1 VITAPPERLFALLS
15 ALDADITAT
24 QLALT
29 EPRLGNP
36 KYAMDH
42 GILTS
47 RLESLQSEKIRLL
60 TRYIEML
67 SGHPATA
74 VFPSPGDWQ
83 INITHVGPSAHQTAH
98 ARAVI
103 SGSHLFRA
111 PDMIWRVFDIEVER
125 MVRSI
130 DALEGTERRPGRPR
144 PAPAF
149 GELHSLMQDD
159 IAILLRLLELGDH
172 PRPVSPHDVMVNE
185 IIPRVSELVAY
196 AALARKTGYRP

>member
-74 VFPSPGDWQ
+74 V
-83 INITHVGPSAHQTAH
+83 
-98 ARAVI
+98 
-103 SGSHLFRA
+103 
-111 PDMIWRVFDIEVER
+111 IEVER

-130 DALEGTERRPGRPR
+130 AALEGTERRPGRPR